1 MDNCDQPALNAIT
14 RREPLLEIRL
24 EKPLDVAV
32 TGRRRRSG
40 RHVRAMKRM
49 LKGRTDIDAVTRTM
63 LLGLTSAWDKIEET
77 NQAINTIPAISKE
90 LREIWFKIAP
100 ADSIDELWI

>member
-1 MDNCDQPALNAIT
+1 MVTKSD
-14 RREPLLEIRL
+14 R
-24 EKPLDVAV
+24 PLDVAV
-32 TGRRRRSG
+32 SGRRRKSG

-63 LLGLTSAWDKIEET
+63 LLGLTAAWDKIEET

-90 LREIWFKIAP
+90 LRVV
-100 ADSIDELWI
+100 S